1 MMNRRRFFHIASS
14 AVALPA
20 LMRVAAAQS
29 YPARP
34 LRIVVGFTPG
44 GAADTTMRL
53 IGQWLSERLGQS
65 VIIDNRPGASTNLSV
80 QTVLGAPADGYT
92 LLFVSGSQA
101 INASLYDTLPF
112 EFLRDFVPV
121 ASVSL
126 VPLVMVVNPS
136 VPAKTVSEF
145 VNLAKGRPGALRMA
159 SFGTGSPSHLAGEL
173 FKALAGVDMIHIP
186 YRGSAGALT
195 DLMSGRVEVMFDTL
209 LASGPH
215 IRSGALRLLAL
226 TGKAS
231 PEFAPGVPALA
242 DTLPGYEADGWQGLA
257 ARRGTPASIIER
269 LNAEINAGLAD
280 KVIRARMAE
289 LAVKPSPLTPA
300 AFGTFME
307 AETVK
312 WARVVKLSGA
322 KPE

>member
-1 MMNRRRFFHIASS
+1 MPRSTTPCRSS
-14 AVALPA
+14 
-20 LMRVAAAQS
+20 
-29 YPARP
+29 
-34 LRIVVGFTPG
+34 F
-44 GAADTTMRL
+44 
-53 IGQWLSERLGQS
+53 W
-65 VIIDNRPGASTNLSV
+65 
-80 QTVLGAPADGYT
+80 
-92 LLFVSGSQA
+92 
-101 INASLYDTLPF
+101 
-112 EFLRDFVPV
+112 DFVPV

-136 VPAKTVSEF
+136 VPAKTVAAFIE
-145 VNLAKGRPGALRMA
+145 LAKRRPGALRMA

-173 FKALAGVDMIHIP
+173 FKALAGVDMIHVP

-215 IRSGALRLLAL
+215 IHSGALRLLAL

-231 PEFAPGVPALA
+231 PNFAPGVPALA
-242 DTLPGYEADGWQGLA
+242 DTLPRYEADGWQGLA
-257 ARRGTPASIIER
+257 ARRGTSPAIVER
-269 LNAEINAGLAD
+269 LNAEINAALAD
-280 KVIRARMAE
+280 TGIRTRMGDLSVE
-289 LAVKPSPLTPA
+289 PWPLTPA

-307 AETVK
+307 AETAK

>member
-1 MMNRRRFFHIASS
+1 MDRRRFFRLASS
-14 AVALPA
+14 VVALPA
-20 LMRVAAAQS
+20 LTRVAAGQS
-29 YPARP
+29 YPTRS

-53 IGQWLSERLGQS
+53 IGQWLSEHLGQS

-136 VPAKTVSEF
+136 VPAKTVRAF
-145 VNLAKGRPGALRMA
+145 IDLAKSRPGALRMA

-173 FKALAGVDMIHIP
+173 FKTLAGVDMIHVP

-215 IRSGALRLLAL
+215 IHSGALRLLAL
-226 TGKAS
+226 TGKGS
-231 PEFAPGVPALA
+231 PEFAPGVPTLSE
-242 DTLPGYEADGWQGLA
+242 TLPGYEADGWQGLA
-257 ARRGTPASIIER
+257 TRRGTPPSVVER

-280 KVIRARMAE
+280 PGIRTRMTE
-289 LAVKPSPLTPA
+289 LTVKPWPLAPSD
-300 AFGTFME
+300 FGAFME
-307 AETVK
+307 AETAK